1 MSPDD
6 FLKNVLQDVKVDLT
20 EEFDRNFERKAF
32 FTKKWSDTRTPNRRG
47 SLLARSGKL
56 RRSIMS
62 PKQNTDNVTWSS
74 SLPYALMQNNGGE
87 ITVTAKMKSFFWAMY
102 YKSAGAITTR
112 TKSDN
117 SVVMRETAR
126 NKKLSAEAQQWK
138 NLALQKVGAK
148 MKIEQ
153 RQFIGDH
160 PVVRGRIEEIIGDSM
175 KELEKYYFNQL
186 KKNKRK

>member
-1 MSPDD
+1 MDPKD
-6 FLKNVLQDVKVDLT
+6 FIKNVLSDIKVDLS

-32 FTKKWSDTRTPNRRG
+32 FSKKWGGTKLPNQRG
-47 SLLARSGKL
+47 SLLSRSGKL

-62 PKQNTDNVTWSS
+62 PKQDGSSVTWSS
-74 SLPYALMQNNGGE
+74 SLPYATLQNDGGE
-87 ITVTAKMKSFFWAMY
+87 ITVTEKMKRFFWAMY
-102 YKSAGAITTR
+102 YKTDGAITMKR
-112 TKSDN
+112 NSDKD
-117 SVVMRETAR
+117 VVIRETAR

-160 PVVRGRIEEIIGDSM
+160 PIVRQRIEDIVALNM
-175 KELEKYYFNQL
+175 KELEIYYYNQL
-186 KKNKRK
+186 KQK